1 MPIRRG
7 SVNFA
12 RFLVQGAVPKDV
24 KRWLQSALRKEAF
37 EPIDVKSE
45 DERTAGFV
53 ELEAPERTDF
63 EAGALFHG
71 MHALFAWRVDKLKV
85 SSSQVRTQL
94 SQWAQAFEGK
104 NGRPPGRR
112 EKSEQKDAI
121 RRALR
126 GKLEPSTKVHEIS
139 VDLTAKELFVW
150 ATSRPVVEEVQAVLE
165 DALDVKLLPRVPAAF
180 MDEAKLDQL
189 APTAA
194 LFGEAA

>member
-12 RFLVQGAVPKDV
+12 RFRVAGAVPKDA
-24 KRWLQSALRKEAF
+24 KRWLQSALRKKAF
-37 EPIDVKSE
+37 EPIDVNG
-45 DERTAGFV
+45 DEERAAGFV

-63 EAGALFHG
+63 EAGSLFHG
-71 MHALFAWRVDKLKV
+71 LHALFAWRVDKLKV
-85 SSSQVRTQL
+85 SSGQVRTQL
-94 SQWAQAFEGK
+94 HQWAQAFEGK

-121 RRALR
+121 RKVLR
-126 GKLEPSTKVHEIS
+126 GRLEPATKVHEVS
-139 VDLTAKELFVW
+139 LDLAGKDLFVW

-180 MDEAKLDQL
+180 MDEKTLDGL
-189 APTAA
+189 APTAT
-194 LFGEAA
+194 LFGEVG